1 MYGLFLV
8 YGKEHFPSQSHG
20 HFRLLPGPGKTLA
33 RQGFPLP
40 LRRDFGD
47 GVTAPQSAEFC
58 TCFEG
63 VGLGGFRHAS
73 KLEGKP
79 RSGRNR

>member
-8 YGKEHFPSQSHG
+8 YGKKHLPGQIRSRS
-20 HFRLLPGPGKTLA
+20 RLLPGPGKTLA

-40 LRRDFGD
+40 LRCDYVGLT
-47 GVTAPQSAEFC
+47 VPQSAEFC
-58 TCFEG
+58 TCIAG